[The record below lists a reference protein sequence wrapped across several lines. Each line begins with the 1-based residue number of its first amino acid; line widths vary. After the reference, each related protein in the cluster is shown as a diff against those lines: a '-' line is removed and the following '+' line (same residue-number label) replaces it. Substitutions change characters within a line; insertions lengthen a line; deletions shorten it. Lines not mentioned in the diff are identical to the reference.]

1 MAGLASWVT
10 VTAVHE
16 VIKSQV
22 VVGRWV
28 LLVVVLSGFVSM
40 HAIAATDDAGGHHSP
55 LTLSAAVADTSV
67 NDIAVGATADHSAPA
82 VPVQL
87 ESSAAGP
94 ASDRPGDPAG
104 WHALMVG
111 CVFVLCGLLAGLVL
125 RALRVGLLAL
135 AAAPLRFTGHIVG
148 RPERS
153 PPRPIF
159 LSLCVLRL

>member
-1 MAGLASWVT
+1 MVT
-10 VTAVHE
+10 VTAVRE
-16 VIKSQV
+16 VTKKPV

-28 LLVVVLSGFVSM
+28 LLMLVLAGFVSM

-55 LTLSAAVADTSV
+55 LALSAAVDHTSV
-67 NDIAVGATADHSAPA
+67 SHSADHSAPA
-82 VPVQL
+82 APAQV
-87 ESSAAGP
+87 ESSAADP
-94 ASDRPGDPAG
+94 VSDGPGDPAG
-104 WHALMVG
+104 WSALMVG

>member
-1 MAGLASWVT
+1 MAGLASWVP
-10 VTAVHE
+10 VTAVRE
-16 VIKSQV
+16 VIKSPL

-55 LTLSAAVADTSV
+55 LTLSAAVDDT
-67 NDIAVGATADHSAPA
+67 ATSHLADHSAPA
-82 VPVQL
+82 ASVQL
-87 ESSAAGP
+87 ESSAAGS

-125 RALRVGLLAL
+125 RALRVGRLAL
-135 AAAPLRFTGHIVG
+135 TAAPLRFARQIVG